1 MLRDNLD
8 TKLTRAVVATLAKD
22 LPRADEAELRA
33 QLSAV
38 MRI

>member
-1 MLRDNLD
+1 
-8 TKLTRAVVATLAKD
+8 VVATLAKD

-33 QLSAV
+33 QLSTV